1 MKLSF
6 LKCYLVSSLCC
17 LGCGTAVQAE
27 KFSRANDFE
36 ANVLGQVQGNSHG
49 GVLAPDSNRWSY
61 FLIPELL
68 HAGGDGWMDPSAW
81 KPLDG
86 LVAQQIKEG
95 FGLHEFRVSRAGAV
109 LYWNRNTDNPETDL
123 ARAWLAVV
131 FTAPESGVYSLEGDL
146 LWRNPLPTATTS
158 AAVRIGRIDGEPPRF
173 EELFNSKLTGEGKME
188 TPEEVS
194 GFAVGEAIRDIS
206 LEAGGQLAFVW
217 QSDRANYR
225 RLEIADDGMRIVRAG
240 ADGVKIDENVQ
251 RETIDLQR
259 LLSVLY
265 LSGEQTAGAREKRD
279 AGDYRGAVRAYLGLL
294 ADRSPGLPGVEP
306 FVYWLYGPA
315 DADRL
320 LQGELGFVRYG
331 DTQSSLVARIGPPGE
346 IQYFQP
352 VGDYTAS
359 IRDISSMHWPTK
371 HADAYKK
378 TGDPKYL
385 DAWLATW
392 DDFYENWDAQY
403 AALRKDPTSLGL
415 DPEVVAGVKGTDWLN
430 AQLYLAWRLEAFYQ
444 GLATV
449 LTTAK
454 ARGELDRIDEVRMAR
469 LLTGMIAG
477 DATRSRNWL
486 GRADKLV
493 PNQIRHLGKSLFQ
506 LGVFMPEVRDADW
519 WRTES
524 LPLYTL
530 TYLPDGSDR
539 EQSLNYFNNSLPS
552 LVQALELLP
561 VDARDESL
569 IAGLS
574 DQSETRD
581 RFLPSIVRPDGILP
595 SIGKNNHWRQF
606 GETKP
611 LDPPS
616 RVFTSVFFP
625 YGGYA
630 VQRDGWEPESLYLFM
645 KTSRPAIGHWRS
657 QEGGLQVSAHGRNL
671 LVSGIGE
678 LYSAQDGEGGW
689 APYWYSAVAQNTI
702 LVDGQSPV
710 TRKWEG
716 VGPDSLIWHTS
727 NDFDVAETVIT
738 QGYGGGDIFG
748 PREALGSGPPVEAG
762 ITDTTHHRRVIFLRD
777 IGAWIVIDTV
787 DSGSARRIMQ
797 TWNFGPEFSA
807 EEVVTDAS
815 KKLVETRQP
824 DAPNLLIRQFGS
836 PEITYRKFFGQNDED
851 GVFGWVGI
859 LADRESWTYTPVVD
873 VHANWENQ
881 GSQTVVSFLLPSAPG
896 ESPDF
901 DIKDA
906 SSNGLIGFDLTATD
920 GRRVAFRHAASPT
933 KMQVDGVT
941 ADAQELLVIT
951 KPDGTTSGLAFESGM
966 FNGSATP
973 GPNFEFTGQSQG
985 RPWWTFWKSR
995 KDAFTMSLLKTPN
1008 SFAWKE
1014 APEGL
1019 VPLLFENMD

>member
-1 MKLSF
+1 MKFPF
-6 LKCYLVSSLCC
+6 LKCYLVSSLYS
-17 LGCGTAVQAE
+17 LGFGTAVQAE
-27 KFSRANDFE
+27 NFSRADDFE
-36 ANVLGQVQGNSHG
+36 ANVVGHVQGYSHG
-49 GVLAPDSNRWSY
+49 GVLAPETNRWSY
-61 FLIPELL
+61 YLIPESL

-81 KPLDG
+81 TPLDG
-86 LVAQQIKEG
+86 LVAQQINEG
-95 FGLHEFRVSRAGAV
+95 FVLHEFRITRAGAV

-131 FTAPESGVYSLEGDL
+131 FTAPESGMYSLEGDL

-158 AAVRIGRIDGEPPRF
+158 AALRIGRIAGEPPRF
-173 EELFNSKLTGEGKME
+173 EELFLSKLTGEGKME
-188 TPEEVS
+188 NAEPVA
-194 GFAVGEAIRDIS
+194 GFAVSEAIRDIA

-225 RLEIADDGMRIVRAG
+225 RLEIADDGMRIVRAS
-240 ADGVKIDENVQ
+240 ADGVESDENVR
-251 RETIDLQR
+251 RETIDLER
-259 LLSVLY
+259 LLSVLD
-265 LSGEQTAGAREKRD
+265 LSGEETAGARQKRD

-294 ADRSPGLPGVEP
+294 ADRAPGLPGVEP

-315 DADRL
+315 SADRL
-320 LQGELGFVRYG
+320 LQGDLDFVRYG
-331 DTQSSLVARIGPPGE
+331 DTQPAISSRIGLPGSLSF
-346 IQYFQP
+346 FQTA
-352 VGDYTAS
+352 GDYALS

-371 HADAYKK
+371 YAEAYRK
-378 TGDPKYL
+378 TGDAKYL

-403 AALRKDPTSLGL
+403 ASLRKDPTVLGL
-415 DPEVVAGVKGTDWLN
+415 DPEVVAGVTGTDWLN

-449 LTTAK
+449 LATAK
-454 ARGELDRIDEVRMAR
+454 AKGELDSIDEARMAR

-506 LGVFMPEVRDADW
+506 LGVWMPEVRDADW
-519 WRTES
+519 WRSES

-552 LVQALELLP
+552 LVQALGLLP
-561 VDARDESL
+561 ADSRDESL
-569 IAGLS
+569 IASLS
-574 DQSETRD
+574 GQSETRD

-595 SIGKNNHWRQF
+595 SIGKNNSWREF
-606 GETKP
+606 GKTKP

-616 RVFTSVFFP
+616 RAFTSVFFP

-630 VQRDGWEPESLYLFM
+630 VLRDGWEPESLYLFM

-657 QEGGLQVSAHGRNL
+657 QEGGLQMSAHGRNL

-678 LYSAQDGEGGW
+678 LYSAGDSEGGW

-702 LVDGQSPV
+702 LVDGHSPV
-710 TRKWEG
+710 TRKWED
-716 VGPDSLIWHTS
+716 VGPDPLIWHTS
-727 NDFDVAETVIT
+727 DDFDVAETAIT

-748 PREALGSGPPVEAG
+748 PREKVGSGPPIEPGV
-762 ITDTTHHRRVIFLRD
+762 TDATHHRRVIFLRE

-787 DSGSARRIMQ
+787 DSGSARRITQ
-797 TWNFGPEFSA
+797 TWNFGPEFDA
-807 EEVVTDAS
+807 EEVLTDDEA
-815 KKLVETRQP
+815 KLIETRQP

-836 PEITYRKFFGQNDED
+836 PEISYRKFFGQNDAG

-859 LADRESWTYTPVVD
+859 LADREKWLYTPAVD
-873 VHANWENQ
+873 VHANWKNV
-881 GSQTVVSFLLPSAPG
+881 GSQTVVSLLLPLAPG
-896 ESPDF
+896 QSPDF
-901 DIKDA
+901 EIKDV
-906 SSNGLIGFDLTATD
+906 SIDGGVGFDLTGPD
-920 GRRVAFRHAASPT
+920 GNRVAFRHAAAST
-933 KMQVDGVT
+933 NMQVDGVT
-941 ADAQELLVIT
+941 TDAEELLVIT

-973 GPNFEFTGQSQG
+973 GRNFEFTGQSQD
-985 RPWWTFWKSR
+985 RPWWKSWQSP
-995 KDAFTMSLLKTPN
+995 KGAFTMSLLKTPK
-1008 SFAWKE
+1008 SFTWKE
-1014 APEGL
+1014 TPEGP
-1019 VPLLFENMD
+1019 VPILFEKID